1 MPNRNI
7 SRQEMAAILYRY
19 MNYLGYDMSA
29 QGNLSTFEDGESVSA
44 WALPSVRWANGTGII
59 TGKDGN
65 RIDPLGNATRA
76 EVATM
81 FMRIVTEMVM

>member
-1 MPNRNI
+1 M
-7 SRQEMAAILYRY
+7 
-19 MNYLGYDMSA
+19 
-29 QGNLSTFEDGESVSA
+29 
-44 WALPSVRWANGTGII
+44 GTRIGII

-81 FMRIVTEMVM
+81 FMRIVNNMVK